1 MNEKATILLVD
12 DQPAKLLTYELMLAK
27 LGENLIKAGSGRE
40 ALELLLKHDV
50 AVVLTDVSMPEMSG
64 FEMADIIRQHPRFQK
79 TAIIFVS
86 AVHLTDQDR
95 LHGYEHG
102 AVDYVSVPIV
112 PAVLCAKVRIFV
124 ELHRKTR
131 QLERLNQELESRV
144 EERTAELQESEIQF
158 RTLANSIPQL
168 AWMAHPD
175 GSRFWFNQRWYDYTG
190 TSLEEMQGEG
200 WRKVH
205 HPEHVGRLDE
215 GSQDCWS
222 AGKEWEDTF
231 PIRGK
236 DGRYRWFLTRAVP
249 VRDSHGTV
257 VRWLGTSTDISR
269 HMAAEEQI
277 RNLNRELK
285 QRITELET
293 IMQVLPFGV
302 LVAHD

>member
-1 MNEKATILLVD
+1 
-12 DQPAKLLTYELMLAK
+12 
-27 LGENLIKAGSGRE
+27 
-40 ALELLLKHDV
+40 
-50 AVVLTDVSMPEMSG
+50 
-64 FEMADIIRQHPRFQK
+64 
-79 TAIIFVS
+79 
-86 AVHLTDQDR
+86 
-95 LHGYEHG
+95 
-102 AVDYVSVPIV
+102 
-112 PAVLCAKVRIFV
+112 
-124 ELHRKTR
+124 
-131 QLERLNQELESRV
+131 
-144 EERTAELQESEIQF
+144 

-302 LVAHD
+302 LVAHDPQCKLVTGNAAFTRLLSGNVNDYVSRSNADQDNRPSFEVYRDGRRLMPEELPLRQAAAGSPVASTELELRRADGKRAPILVS